1 MILNAI
7 LKQMHVLSANAKV
20 NENFCKGKCKFLNV
34 CRKFIFSKRIIN

>member
-1 MILNAI
+1 MILNVI

-20 NENFCKGKCKFLNV
+20 NENFCKGKFLNV